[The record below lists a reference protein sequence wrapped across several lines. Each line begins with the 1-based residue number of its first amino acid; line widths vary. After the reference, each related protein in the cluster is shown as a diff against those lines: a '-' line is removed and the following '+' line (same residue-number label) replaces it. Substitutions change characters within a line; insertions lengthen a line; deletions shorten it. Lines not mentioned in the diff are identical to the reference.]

1 MIFFIVKDREK
12 NKLWINYE
20 IKIRL
25 INSHFI
31 LILVIVIEITQVKS
45 LIQRKINKNQL
56 QIIKI
61 INNKINQLL
70 KNI

>member
-45 LIQRKINKNQL
+45 LIQRKINKN
-56 QIIKI
+56 
-61 INNKINQLL
+61 
-70 KNI
+70 